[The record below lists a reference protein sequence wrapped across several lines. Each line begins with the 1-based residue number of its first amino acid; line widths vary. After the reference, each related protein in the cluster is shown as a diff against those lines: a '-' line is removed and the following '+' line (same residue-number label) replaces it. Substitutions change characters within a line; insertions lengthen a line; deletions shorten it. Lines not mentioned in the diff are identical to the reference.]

1 MSEALDAV
9 LEARRNRPSPAEPK
23 PAVNGPKQA
32 HELTDSEKEGL
43 FTMYCKP
50 HLWTMED
57 IRKRWLVTEPT
68 AHYVY
73 DEVEARIR
81 WLRRRG
87 VEPGKSLLS

>member
-1 MSEALDAV
+1 
-9 LEARRNRPSPAEPK
+9 
-23 PAVNGPKQA
+23 
-32 HELTDSEKEGL
+32 
-43 FTMYCKP
+43 MYCKP

-73 DEVEARIR
+73 DELEAQIR
-81 WLRRRG
+81 WMRRRG